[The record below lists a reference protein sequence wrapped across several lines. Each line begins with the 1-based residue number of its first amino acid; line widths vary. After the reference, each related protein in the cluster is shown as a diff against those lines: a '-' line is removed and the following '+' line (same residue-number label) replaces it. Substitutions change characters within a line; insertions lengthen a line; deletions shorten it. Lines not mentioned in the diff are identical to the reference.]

1 MTPAL
6 SFAKKIVNSI
16 PNFITILNLLAG
28 CMAIVW
34 SFDDLKIA
42 AFFVFAAAIFDFAD
56 GLAARVLK
64 AYSNVGKE
72 LDSLA
77 DVVSFGV
84 APAIMMHHLLKMSII
99 YRDATFSFETAG
111 FWQLAIILSPFL
123 LVVFSAIRLAKFNV
137 DIRQVDTFLGLPTP
151 ASGILIA
158 SLTYILLTT
167 EISLISNYIL
177 STPIL
182 MGLILLLCYLMVS
195 NIKMFSLKFSNLSV
209 AENKLRYIFL
219 ALTIVLIIFLKI
231 AALPLLLL
239 LYVFLSVLN
248 SLIFKLN

>member
-1 MTPAL
+1 MPAQNR
-6 SFAKKIVNSI
+6 IIRNI
-16 PNFITILNLLAG
+16 PNFITLLNLLAG
-28 CMAIVW
+28 CLAIVW

-56 GLAARVLK
+56 GLAARMLK
-64 AYSNVGKE
+64 AYSSVGKE

-84 APAIMMHHLLKMSII
+84 APAMMMHHLLKMSII
-99 YRDATFSFETAG
+99 YRDSTFSFETAG

-137 DIRQVDTFLGLPTP
+137 DIRQEDTFLGLPTP

-167 EISLISNYIL
+167 EIRLISNYIL
-177 STPIL
+177 STPLLI
-182 MGLILLLCYLMVS
+182 GLVMLLCYLMVS
-195 NIKMFSLKFSNLSV
+195 NIRMFSLKFKNLSF
-209 AENKLRYIFL
+209 AENQIRYIFL
-219 ALTIVLIIFLKI
+219 AISIILILLFKF
-231 AALPLLLL
+231 AALPLLILFYVIISLL
-239 LYVFLSVLN
+239 NSVL
-248 SLIFKLN
+248 FKLN